1 MAYRTIKPVV
11 LDSLVNIAVDYTGN
25 PFSVEGYDRFSL
37 LIRCVGTMVGTLTVE
52 GSVNYYPNPPQ
63 YLNPSVT
70 PADWV
75 TIPLLLNAVA
85 GVDQGYM
92 IDFTESGMPW
102 LRVKYVADLIA
113 PGVGTLTSVIT
124 AKEY

>member
-11 LDSLVNIAVDYTGN
+11 LDSAANISVNYVGKS
-25 PFSVEGYDRFSL
+25 FSVEGYDRFSL

-52 GSVNYYPNPPQ
+52 GSVDYFPNPPQ
-63 YLNPSVT
+63 YLSPSVT

-75 TIPLLLNAVA
+75 IIPLTLNAVN

-92 IDFTESGMPW
+92 IDFTSSGMPW
-102 LRVKYVADLIA
+102 IRVNYVADLVT
-113 PGVGTLTSVIT
+113 PGAGTLTSIIT
-124 AKEY
+124 AKEF